1 MSTQD
6 QQIAVLTDKLNALE
20 NESRRILRALQWSTK
35 VRMILFFGLLLFV
48 LISSFLFYRLY
59 NDIKTRRL
67 EEVQRLIAE
76 QPAEFSEPLT
86 RQIMAL
92 AEQEGP
98 FVAEAFREQAQEDS
112 QLYVAAFDEER
123 TTLINNLQSQLETK
137 MTASYATMLDEQ
149 EQMLKEEFPELEDP
163 EKMQNIR
170 DNMEKIYDKLS
181 KRYYVEFLKDEL
193 EDIAVS
199 LDGFPKSEPNDENIP
214 VGEQIATEF
223 LELVRMMLV
232 NSDHYVIPPEAE
244 VGARTRVRRPAV
256 KDDSDDNL
264 DEAESEDDAELDDN

>member
-1 MSTQD
+1 MPTQE
-6 QQIAVLTDKLNALE
+6 QQVAVLTDKLNALE

-67 EEVQRLIAE
+67 AEVQRMISE

-98 FVAEAFREQAQEDS
+98 FVAETFREQAQEDS

-123 TTLINNLQSQLETK
+123 TTLITNLQSQLEAKLTK
-137 MTASYATMLDEQ
+137 SYATMLDEQ
-149 EQMLKEEFPELEDP
+149 EQMLRDEFPELEDP

-170 DNMEKIYDKLS
+170 DNMEKIYEKLS

-193 EDIAVS
+193 EEIAVS
-199 LDGFPKSEPNDENIP
+199 LDKFPESEPNDDNVP

-232 NSDHYVIPPEAE
+232 NSDHYVIPPDAE
-244 VGARTRVRRPAV
+244 VGARTRVRRPST
-256 KDDSDDNL
+256 KDDPDEDLNDSDG
-264 DEAESEDDAELDDN
+264 DDDTELDDK

>member
-137 MTASYATMLDEQ
+137 MTASYATMLNEQ

-244 VGARTRVRRPAV
+244 VGTRTRVRRPAV

>member
-137 MTASYATMLDEQ
+137 MTASYATMLNEQ